1 MLCRA
6 HLLVSRPSHMMGAG
20 SLLRCTAYR
29 AAVFWLT
36 TENTKPLPIPM
47 LMSWPPSGVSSTT
60 RWSPPY
66 LSRLPW
72 SLRAYSLLS
81 KAQRL

>member
-1 MLCRA
+1 MISFPPTAFSWGKAMVQCSVARTCWLA
-6 HLLVSRPSHMMGAG
+6 GPATMMGAG

-47 LMSWPPSGVSSTT
+47 LMS
-60 RWSPPY
+60 
-66 LSRLPW
+66 
-72 SLRAYSLLS
+72 
-81 KAQRL
+81 